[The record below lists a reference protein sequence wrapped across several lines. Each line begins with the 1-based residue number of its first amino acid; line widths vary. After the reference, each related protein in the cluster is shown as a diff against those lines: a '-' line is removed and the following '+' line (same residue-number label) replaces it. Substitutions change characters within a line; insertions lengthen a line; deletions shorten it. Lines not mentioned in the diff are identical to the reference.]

1 MNEGNEDPY
10 NRYEKFAIL
19 NGRLN
24 HNKIN
29 SPPNMSQYASSKP
42 KLANFKIQ

>member
-10 NRYEKFAIL
+10 NRYGEFSIL

-24 HNKIN
+24 HKKIN
-29 SPPNMSQYASSKP
+29 SPPNMSQYASSNP
-42 KLANFKIQ
+42 KLANLKIQ